1 MTAPGTLAPPTTTSL
16 VSAID
21 GTIASLHAADTY
33 VANALSGALS
43 SAYSTLVPTA
53 DLVSAGLITLP
64 AYDLNLF
71 LNGVAQAFNRQP
83 VQGII
88 NAIGAP
94 SAADMALVT
103 LGGVLELSVLAKA
116 VQSILD
122 DLL

>member
-1 MTAPGTLAPPTTTSL
+1 M
-16 VSAID
+16 SAID

-53 DLVSAGLITLP
+53 DLVSAGLITLR
-64 AYDLNLF
+64 YDLNLF
-71 LNGVAQAFNRQP
+71 LNGVAQAFNGQP

-94 SAADMALVT
+94 IAADMALVT

-116 VQSILD
+116 VQS
-122 DLL
+122 LLTTCCEGKRLVG